1 MKNKLVSSITHNPKL
16 DNCLRSWKDW
26 WVQKFSCALGNHTT
40 FNSLWRLCQ
49 IIMFVIL
56 TISASRTPVSWLL
69 LCCEAVNAVF
79 YKHFRIVRTINV
91 TQNLTVV
98 NRGGKGR
105 KTLKFIHSFVPLGQV
120 TSLTICYIT
129 EIWTSSFMCVCVCLC
144 VRMLV
149 HPCVRVYELFVFF
162 WSAPLLSRILARAR
176 CTVQAY
182 KRVVHTRTHT
192 LR

>member
-49 IIMFVIL
+49 IIMLVIL

-98 NRGGKGR
+98 NRGGER
-105 KTLKFIHSFVPLGQV
+105 KEDIEIHSFICSIR
-120 TSLTICYIT
+120 TSDIT
-129 EIWTSSFMCVCVCLC
+129 DNMLHNWNMNLIFYVCVCMFVCEDARASMCSC
-144 VRMLV
+144 VRAFCLFLV
-149 HPCVRVYELFVFF
+149 CALTQQDPG
-162 WSAPLLSRILARAR
+162 
-176 CTVQAY
+176 
-182 KRVVHTRTHT
+182 
-192 LR
+192 